1 LAYEVRH
8 KLGENKMKLIGILKA
23 THRRLKLLVAILR
36 ANGQFV
42 SMTSVATFAIE
53 QEITRLV
60 KLNNIESE
68 ELQQ

>member
-1 LAYEVRH
+1 
-8 KLGENKMKLIGILKA
+8 
-23 THRRLKLLVAILR
+23 
-36 ANGQFV
+36 
-42 SMTSVATFAIE
+42 MTSVATFAIE